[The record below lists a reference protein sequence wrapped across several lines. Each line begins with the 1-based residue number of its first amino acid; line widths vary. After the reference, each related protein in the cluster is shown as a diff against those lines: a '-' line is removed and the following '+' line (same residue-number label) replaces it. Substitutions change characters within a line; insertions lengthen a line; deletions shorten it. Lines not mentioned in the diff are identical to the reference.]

1 MPYSFTAELIKS
13 GMTYTDY
20 LELFENLVARQATT
34 GPDQSPAMV
43 EYTKM
48 NLTRSNRMNK
58 VTMIPDSIK
67 EFVQSITTP
76 LYFILITEPW
86 CGDAAHSVPGIA
98 ALAKQNPL
106 IDFRVFLRDEHP
118 EVMNHYLTNG
128 GKAIP
133 ILVVLRQ
140 DNLEELFHW
149 GPRPIEAQEIVMS
162 YKKKG
167 DFKKED
173 MVNDVFKWYNQDKN
187 LTLMDEIAASLKI
200 TLSQHVPISK

>member
-1 MPYSFTAELIKS
+1 MPYSFTSEFVQS
-13 GMTYTDY
+13 GMTYTTY
-20 LELFENLVARQATT
+20 VEIFEDLVAQQATT
-34 GPDQSPAMV
+34 GPNQSPAMV

-58 VTMIPDSIK
+58 VTVISDSLK
-67 EFVQSITTP
+67 KFVSSITTP

-98 ALAKQNPL
+98 ALVKQNPL

-118 EVMNHYLTNG
+118 ELMNQYLTNG

-133 ILVVLRQ
+133 ILIVLRQ
-140 DNLEELFHW
+140 DTLEELFHW
-149 GPRPIEAQEIVMS
+149 GPRPKEAQEIVMS

-173 MVNDVFKWYNQDKN
+173 MVNDVFKWYNHDKN
-187 LTLMDEIAASLKI
+187 QTLMDEIHEALKI
-200 TLSQHVPISK
+200 SGAA